1 VTSFL
6 LGTRRDGVGSSAV
19 RPDGEPKVLGQF
31 NFSSDLHPE
40 GALWGATVRSP
51 HPRADIV
58 SIDISSAL
66 AMPGVRCVLTHEDV
80 PGRKTFGLIRADQP
94 VLAFGTVR
102 YQGEPVAIVAA
113 DDPERARRAVAA
125 ITVSYDVSEPVCD
138 PERALCDASVLVHP
152 AGNLVRHVAI
162 RHGDIDRAFSEA
174 DLVVAG
180 EYETGTQDQ
189 AFLGPESGL
198 AVPGADGGVD
208 LYVASQHIHADRAQ
222 IAACL
227 GLPAE
232 QVRVVLAGVGG
243 AFGGREDVSMHI
255 HACMLALR
263 TGRPVTMMYAREES
277 FLGHVHRHPSKVRVE
292 HAVKRS
298 GKILGVRVR
307 LLLDGGAYTSMS
319 PIVVVNA
326 CYFAA
331 GTYAVDNVWIDGY
344 AVYTNNP
351 PNGAMRAFG
360 LVQSCFAV
368 ESNMDR
374 VARALR
380 CDPVKLRIQNALE
393 VGTVLPT
400 GQAIDGPAPVREL
413 LELLAKAPLP
423 QAEVGEID
431 LRRLPGGV
439 GNVTHGEGIRRGVG
453 FALGMKAIGFS
464 GGQDDTSTAQ
474 VVVSALGGEP
484 VVEVRTAA
492 AECGQGI
499 VTVQAQIARS
509 ELGIDQVA
517 VTQPDTSMADAGSSS
532 ASRQTWMTGGAVL
545 GACQEVRR
553 AMLEAAGAMLK
564 RPPESLRLS
573 DGAISEATSGECLLE
588 LAELLVDRD
597 FEASYEYHH
606 RRTES
611 IDPETGQGNAHI
623 AFAYAAH
630 RAVVDVD
637 VELGLVRVVE
647 LRTAQ
652 DVGKAINPLAVTGQ
666 IEGGTAQ
673 GLGLALMEEI
683 QIVDGKVKNPSFTDY
698 LIPTMLD
705 MPPVVI
711 ELLELAH
718 PDSPYGLNGVA
729 ELPNTSSTP
738 AIINAVR
745 DATNLELGR
754 APLRPD
760 DIALAPLAATVVG
773 GEFLLSKEE
782 TKT

>member
-1 VTSFL
+1 
-6 LGTRRDGVGSSAV
+6 V
-19 RPDGEPKVLGQF
+19 RPDGVAKVLGQF
-31 NFSSDLHPE
+31 NFSSDLHQE

-51 HPRADIV
+51 HPRANIT
-58 SIDISSAL
+58 SIDVSRAL

-80 PGRKTFGLIRADQP
+80 PGRKAYGVRIADQP
-94 VLAFGTVR
+94 VLAVDMVR

-113 DDPERARRAVAA
+113 DDPEQARRAAQSVS
-125 ITVSYDVSEPVCD
+125 VSYEVLEPVCD
-138 PERALCDASVLVHP
+138 PEGALSDSSILVHP
-152 AGNLVRHVAI
+152 SGNLVRRIAI

-174 DLVVAG
+174 DLVVTG

-198 AVPGADGGVD
+198 AVPRGDGGVD
-208 LYVASQHIHADRAQ
+208 LYVSSQQIHEDRHQ
-222 IAACL
+222 IAASL
-227 GLPAE
+227 ALPPE

-243 AFGGREDVSMHI
+243 AFGGREDLSMHI
-255 HACMLALR
+255 HACLLALR
-263 TGRPVTMMYAREES
+263 TGRSVTMMYGREES
-277 FLGHVHRHPSKVRVE
+277 FFGHVHRHPSKVRVE

-307 LLLDGGAYTSMS
+307 LLLDGGAYTSS
-319 PIVVVNA
+319 SQTVIANA

-331 GTYAVDNVWIDGY
+331 GAYAVDNVWIDGY

-351 PNGAMRAFG
+351 PNGAMRGFG
-360 LVQSCFAV
+360 AVQSCFAV

-374 VARALR
+374 VARALG
-380 CDPVKLRIQNALE
+380 CDPVRLRIDNALE

-400 GQAIDGPAPVREL
+400 GQAVDGPIPVRQL

-423 QAEVGEID
+423 DEGDFELD

-453 FALGMKAIGFS
+453 YALGMKAIGFS
-464 GGQDDTSTAQ
+464 GGVDDTSSAT
-474 VVVSALGGEP
+474 VVVSVLGGEP
-484 VVEVRTAA
+484 VVEVRSAA

-509 ELGIDQVA
+509 ELGIDRVV
-517 VTQPDTSMADAGSSS
+517 VTQPDSSMPDAGSSS

-545 GACQEVRR
+545 GACEEVRQH
-553 AMLEAAGAMLK
+553 MLEAAGAWLE
-564 RPPESLRLS
+564 REPGSLSLRN
-573 DGAISEATSGECLLE
+573 GAIEDSETSEVLLNIADLLTDREFEAT
-588 LAELLVDRD
+588 
-597 FEASYEYHH
+597 FEYHH
-606 RRTES
+606 RPTES

-623 AFAYAAH
+623 AYAFAAH

-637 VELGLVRVVE
+637 VDLGLVRVVE

-652 DVGKAINPLAVTGQ
+652 DVGKAINPVAVRGQ

-673 GLGLALMEEI
+673 GLGLALLEEI

-711 ELLELAH
+711 DLLELPH
-718 PDSPYGLNGVA
+718 PDSPYGLNGVG
-729 ELPNTSSTP
+729 EPPSLSSTP
-738 AIINAVR
+738 AIMNAVR
-745 DATNLELGR
+745 DATGLELGR
-754 APLRPD
+754 VPLRPD
-760 DIALAPLAATVVG
+760 DIVFPPLAAAAVG
-773 GEFLLSKEE
+773 RNSDLSKQEA
-782 TKT
+782 KI